1 MKLFSYLLVACAGLG
16 LFACNTENDP
26 VIENGDGVTKSVSL
40 KLNGISGSLNTK
52 AVEPGTAVAG
62 KIVLK
67 DLKIV
72 FYDKF
77 GTDGP
82 IYRIEEFDPT
92 DAAKWTALTG
102 TPTAPPAG
110 YIFHDLD
117 PKVNAVLV
125 VGNWKNEGK
134 SFTWTNVTSIKSSV
148 LLAANENKAV
158 SDFSSP
164 TPVTSTKNYVTL
176 WGQSMADFATGPA
189 DPNHPNTTLYTTS
202 VNIKPLVSRFEIG
215 DIQCT
220 DLGNIYNRFDLKG
233 IGLIDMSLTNTIA
246 QSEIPG
252 VLPPRLVINTH
263 IVESS
268 PGTGQYLFGDPSN
281 AISWAYNSISPLVN
295 ISSSATKYNPDGTT
309 AAPNGTKKFV
319 YNFFPDPTG
328 FPNIK
333 LVLDNVML
341 KTGPESSFDYVVT
354 ANFKDG
360 RTTPAS
366 AIIPTAGKIYTINL
380 AFKEENIGPWDPD
393 KFKCVIV
400 DVNVAD
406 WEIIPL
412 VPEFK

>member
-72 FYDKF
+72 FYDK
-77 GTDGP
+77 TAANGP
-82 IYRIEEFDPT
+82 IYRIEEFDGTSTSPT
-92 DAAKWTALTG
+92 DVANWTALTG
-102 TPTAPPAG
+102 TAG

-134 SFTWTNVTSIKSSV
+134 TFTWTHVSSIKSSV

-176 WGQSMADFATGPA
+176 WGQDEDISPTFT
-189 DPNHPNTTLYTTS
+189 DPLHPNATTYS
-202 VNIKPLVSRFEIG
+202 AAVNIKPLVSRFEIG
-215 DIQCT
+215 NIQCT
-220 DLGNIYNRFDLKG
+220 DLNTPGSIYSSFDLKG
-233 IGLIDMSLTNTIA
+233 IGLIDMSLENTIA

-252 VLPPRLVINTH
+252 VSSPRLVINTN
-263 IVESS
+263 IIESGT
-268 PGTGQYLFGDPSN
+268 PGAGQYLFGSPTN
-281 AISWAYNSISPLVN
+281 AISWAYNSITPVT
-295 ISSSATKYNPDGTT
+295 ISAATTIYNPE
-309 AAPNGTKKFV
+309 GTKKFV

-354 ANFKDG
+354 ANFKD
-360 RTTPAS
+360 S
-366 AIIPTAGKIYTINL
+366 PTGSTVVPSAGKIYTIDL

-393 KFKCVIV
+393 LFKCVIV
-400 DVNVAD
+400 NVTVAD
-406 WEIIPL
+406 WVIVPL
-412 VPEFK
+412 YPEFK

>member
-189 DPNHPNTTLYTTS
+189 DPIHPNTTLYTTS

-220 DLGNIYNRFDLKG
+220 DLGNIYNSFDLKG

-333 LVLDNVML
+333 LVLDNVKL

-354 ANFKDG
+354 VNFKDG

>member
-1 MKLFSYLLVACAGLG
+1 MKLFSYLLVACVGLG

-72 FYDKF
+72 FYDKTA
-77 GTDGP
+77 TDGP
-82 IYRIEEFDPT
+82 IYRIEEFDGT
-92 DAAKWTALTG
+92 STNQADIEKWADLTG
-102 TPTAPPAG
+102 TGGTGNPG

-148 LLAANENKAV
+148 LSAANENKAV
-158 SDFSSP
+158 SDFSP

-176 WGQSMADFATGPA
+176 WGQSMGDFAIGTA
-189 DPNHPNTTLYTTS
+189 DPVHPNTTLYTTS
-202 VNIKPLVSRFEIG
+202 VDIKPLVSRFEIG
-215 DIQCT
+215 NIQCT
-220 DLGNIYNRFDLKG
+220 DLGTIYGSFKLKG

-246 QSEIPG
+246 GS
-252 VLPPRLVINTH
+252 LSDRLGIVTH
-263 IVESS
+263 IVE
-268 PGTGQYLFGDPSN
+268 PGHAAPPKYEFGS
-281 AISWAYNSISPLVN
+281 ALELAWAYNAIPDVV
-295 ISSSATKYNPDGTT
+295 ISSSGTKYNPDGTT

-341 KTGPESSFDYVVT
+341 ITGPESSFDYVVT
-354 ANFKDG
+354 ANFKD
-360 RTTPAS
+360 S
-366 AIIPTAGKIYTINL
+366 PTGSIVVPSAGKIYTIDL
-380 AFKEENIGPWDPD
+380 AFKEENIGPWNPD
-393 KFKCVIV
+393 DFKCVIV

-406 WEIIPL
+406 WVIVPL
-412 VPEFK
+412 YPEFK

>member
-52 AVEPGTAVAG
+52 AIEPGTTAAG

-72 FYDKF
+72 FYDKTA
-77 GTDGP
+77 TDGP

-102 TPTAPPAG
+102 TGDG
-110 YIFHDLD
+110 YVFHNLD
-117 PKVNAVLV
+117 TKVNAVLV

-134 SFTWTNVTSIKSSV
+134 TFTWTNVTSIKSSV

-164 TPVTSTKNYVTL
+164 PVSSTKNYVTL
-176 WGQSMADFATGPA
+176 WGSADLVNDPA
-189 DPNHPNTTLYTTS
+189 PVFNDTDHGSTAHISKWKAS
-202 VNIKPLVSRFEIG
+202 VDIKPLVSRFEIG
-215 DIQCT
+215 DIQCI
-220 DLGNIYNRFDLKG
+220 DLGNIYSKFDLKG

-268 PGTGQYLFGDPSN
+268 PGTGQYLFGDPNN

-366 AIIPTAGKIYTINL
+366 AINPTAGKIYTINL

>member
-52 AVEPGTAVAG
+52 AVEPGTPAAG

-72 FYDKF
+72 FYDKTA
-77 GTDGP
+77 TDGP
-82 IYRIEEFDPT
+82 IYRIEEFDGTSTNTT
-92 DAAKWTALTG
+92 DVANWTALTDDAS
-102 TPTAPPAG
+102 PG

-158 SDFSSP
+158 SDFTTP
-164 TPVTSTKNYVTL
+164 TPVISTKNYVTL
-176 WGQSMADFATGPA
+176 WGQSIGDFAIGTA

-202 VNIKPLVSRFEIG
+202 VDIKPLVSRFEIG
-215 DIQCT
+215 NIQCI
-220 DLGNIYNRFDLKG
+220 DLGNIYSKFDLKG
-233 IGLIDMSLTNTIA
+233 IGLIDMSLTNTILTGPTPLGL
-246 QSEIPG
+246 SK
-252 VLPPRLVINTH
+252 RLVINDD
-263 IVESS
+263 IVESA
-268 PGTGQYLFGDPSN
+268 PGTGQYLFGDPGN
-281 AISWAYNSISPLVN
+281 AISWAYNSISPLVTV
-295 ISSSATKYNPDGTT
+295 SSASTKYNPDTD
-309 AAPNGTKKFV
+309 KKFV

-366 AIIPTAGKIYTINL
+366 AIIPTAGKIYTIDL

>member
-72 FYDKF
+72 FYDKTA
-77 GTDGP
+77 TDGP
-82 IYRIEEFDPT
+82 IYRIEEFDGT
-92 DAAKWTALTG
+92 STNQADKEKWADLTG
-102 TPTAPPAG
+102 TGGTGNPG

-134 SFTWTNVTSIKSSV
+134 SFTWTNVSSIKSSV

-158 SDFSSP
+158 SDFSP

-176 WGQSMADFATGPA
+176 WGQDEDISPTFTDPLHSNATTYSA
-189 DPNHPNTTLYTTS
+189 A

-233 IGLIDMSLTNTIA
+233 IGLIDMSLENTIT
-246 QSEIPG
+246 QSEVPG
-252 VLPPRLVINTH
+252 VSSPRLVINTN
-263 IVESS
+263 IIESGT
-268 PGTGQYLFGDPSN
+268 PGADQYLFGDPSN
-281 AISWAYNSISPLVN
+281 AISWAYNSITPVT
-295 ISSSATKYNPDGTT
+295 ISAATTIYNPE
-309 AAPNGTKKFV
+309 GTKKFV